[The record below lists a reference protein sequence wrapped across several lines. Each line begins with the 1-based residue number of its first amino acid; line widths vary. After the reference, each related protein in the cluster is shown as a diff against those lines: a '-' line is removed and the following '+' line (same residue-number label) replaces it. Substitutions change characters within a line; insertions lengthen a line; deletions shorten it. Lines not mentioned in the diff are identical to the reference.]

1 VPVIS
6 IFNGIVV
13 RMYFFDSKQ
22 HAEPHVHVQ
31 YGEGSAVF
39 SIKDGLLL
47 AGEIPPRQ
55 TRLIQAWI
63 ELRREDLAAD
73 WILATNGATLS
84 AIEPLR

>member
-13 RMYFFDSKQ
+13 RMYYFDSKQ
-22 HAEPHVHVQ
+22 HAESHVHVQ
-31 YGEGSAVF
+31 YGDKSAVF
-39 SIKDGLLL
+39 AIQDGLLL
-47 AGEIPPRQ
+47 AGEIPIKQ

-73 WILATNGATLS
+73 WLLAASGARIS